1 MLWRLLRSE
10 RCRVT
15 KVPAEA
21 DLFVVPVWPRPK
33 NQSGWAAACDKDA
46 NRKLAEAL
54 VHMTPGTAHKHLI
67 IIGKGQI
74 NPSGK
79 CDDWWRSPRGLL
91 RRAMRVAYS
100 ANHLPPGATL
110 ASEAPLTLP
119 GTQLPW
125 DYGPKHLTNAT
136 EADRLTPNVLSD
148 DVPWPHLVSVPYPAV
163 VHAARGDA
171 GPPPWFAIPEAAR
184 PKLVS
189 FVGGMRQG
197 GGYAGARERLRDD
210 CVAAGEDVCVFRT
223 LDGLKEL
230 REKQVAKALALAQRL
245 GLPTEGGHNRSSA
258 MGLVDGT
265 EDDSCETI
273 KSLKRSA
280 VFCLEPG
287 GDSPYRKSIFDSILL
302 GCIPVV
308 FSEYTNRVAPW
319 HWAGFRDRSRVL
331 VDERRYRDGALDLI
345 DYLRNIPRDEV
356 RRMQAT
362 IARHAH
368 ALMYAVDD
376 FPGDAVDL
384 LLAGAHRLA
393 KRRERHDLHAKCGG
407 AGGLCAGH

>member
-46 NRKLAEAL
+46 NRKLAGAL

-119 GTQLPW
+119 GTHLPW

-136 EADRLTPNVLSD
+136 EADRLTPNVLAD
-148 DVPWPHLVSVPYPAV
+148 DVPWPHLVSVPSCVEIKIFKIRSTSSNLNGNANETYPNFEIST
-163 VHAARGDA
+163 RGEQSSKNQ
-171 GPPPWFAIPEAAR
+171 PN
-184 PKLVS
+184 
-189 FVGGMRQG
+189 
-197 GGYAGARERLRDD
+197 RLR
-210 CVAAGEDVCVFRT
+210 
-223 LDGLKEL
+223 
-230 REKQVAKALALAQRL
+230 
-245 GLPTEGGHNRSSA
+245 
-258 MGLVDGT
+258 
-265 EDDSCETI
+265 
-273 KSLKRSA
+273 
-280 VFCLEPG
+280 
-287 GDSPYRKSIFDSILL
+287 FD
-302 GCIPVV
+302 
-308 FSEYTNRVAPW
+308 RA
-319 HWAGFRDRSRVL
+319 RD
-331 VDERRYRDGALDLI
+331 
-345 DYLRNIPRDEV
+345 
-356 RRMQAT
+356 
-362 IARHAH
+362 
-368 ALMYAVDD
+368 
-376 FPGDAVDL
+376 F
-384 LLAGAHRLA
+384 
-393 KRRERHDLHAKCGG
+393 
-407 AGGLCAGH
+407 